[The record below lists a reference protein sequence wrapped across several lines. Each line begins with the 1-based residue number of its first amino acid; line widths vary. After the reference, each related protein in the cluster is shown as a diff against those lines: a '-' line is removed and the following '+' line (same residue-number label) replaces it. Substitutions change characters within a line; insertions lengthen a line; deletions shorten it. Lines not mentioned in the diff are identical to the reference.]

1 MKTLIKIFPLAFIV
15 LFLISC
21 GIMRQ
26 PVTTTVPDNN
36 KTYTVDYLF
45 EHAGCKVYRFQDM
58 GHYVYF
64 TNCVGDVTSI
74 KKDSTEDRVTNQI
87 RNILSK

>member
-1 MKTLIKIFPLAFIV
+1 MNSLAKNLLLAFSAI
-15 LFLISC
+15 FLISC

-26 PVTTTVPDNN
+26 PVTTTVPVNN
-36 KTYTVDYLF
+36 KSYQVDYLF
-45 EHAGCKVYRFQDM
+45 EHEGCKVYRFQDM

-74 KKDSTEDRVTNQI
+74 KKDSTEARMINQI
-87 RNILSK
+87 RNIQPK

>member
-1 MKTLIKIFPLAFIV
+1 MNTLTKTFLLICSASL
-15 LFLISC
+15 LFSC

-26 PVTTTVPDNN
+26 PVSTTVPANN
-36 KTYTVDYLF
+36 DTYQVEYLF
-45 EHAGCKVYRFQDM
+45 EHDGCKVYRFEDR

-74 KKDSTEDRVTNQI
+74 QKDSTEARVINQI
-87 RNILSK
+87 RNISPK